1 MMSWLALVGFLLAII
16 PVVVTPG
23 ASFTLVTGRSLVG
36 DRAGAVA
43 TIVGTATGIL
53 THALLAA
60 AGLALLVMQSA
71 QAYTVV
77 RLVGAAYLIGLGVVM
92 LVRPHRTPPA
102 EPGPDDGG
110 PRPPRPS
117 PARAALVAYLANVLN
132 VKAAAVYL
140 TLAPQFVPAQEMSLP
155 PMLAL
160 AGVHI
165 VVMAVWL
172 ASWAAGVRLAEQRF
186 DFRTWIARIHRLGGA
201 VLIVLG
207 LRTAVTPR

>member
-1 MMSWLALVGFLLAII
+1 MMSWLALLGFLLAII

-23 ASFTLVTGRSLVG
+23 ASFTLVTSRSLVG

-43 TIVGTATGIL
+43 TIAGTAAGIL

-77 RLVGAAYLIGLGVVM
+77 RLIGAAYLIGLGVVM
-92 LVRPHRTPPA
+92 LLRPHRTPPT
-102 EPGPDDGG
+102 EPEPDGT
-110 PRPPRPS
+110 PPLPSRPGT
-117 PARAALVAYLANVLN
+117 ARAALVAYLANVLN

-140 TLAPQFVPAQEMSLP
+140 TLAPQFVPAQEMSMP

-160 AGVHI
+160 AGVHV

-172 ASWAAGVRLAEQRF
+172 ASWAEGLRLAGRRF
-186 DFRTWIARIHRLGGA
+186 DFRTWITRIHRFGGA

-207 LRTAVTPR
+207 LRTAVTRS

>member
-92 LVRPHRTPPA
+92 LVRPRRTPPA

-117 PARAALVAYLANVLN
+117 PARN

-140 TLAPQFVPAQEMSLP
+140 TLAPQFVPAHEMSLP
-155 PMLAL
+155 PMLTL
-160 AGVHI
+160 AGIHVL
-165 VVMAVWL
+165 VMAVWL
-172 ASWAAGVRLAEQRF
+172 ASWAEGLRLAGRRF
-186 DFRTWIARIHRLGGA
+186 DFRTWITRIHRLGGV

-207 LRTAVTPR
+207 LRTAVARS